1 MSRDLTKNL
10 PPDGVALILARLDTI
25 EARLTE
31 MDSRLVDIDNR
42 LTNVEGR
49 LTSVEDRLDRR
60 LAETRP
66 IWEQV
71 LIRLDGVDV
80 GLAKIEERQEGFD
93 EKLTGFDEKLT
104 GFDQKLTEFDQKL
117 TEFDQKLTGF
127 DQKLTG
133 FDQKLTGF
141 DQKLI
146 GFDERFV
153 VIDQRLTSIEQHL
166 KNHDAKFDHLN
177 LDIRAGFK
185 RLGRDIEQ
193 LSSHYLRVQAD
204 QGDLERRMDYL
215 EDKVDPNRNP

>member
-1 MSRDLTKNL
+1 MKVQNQFTGSISMSEDLTKNL
-10 PPDGVALILARLDTI
+10 PPNGVELILARLGTI

-31 MDSRLVDIDNR
+31 VDNRLTDIDNR
-42 LTNVEGR
+42 LTNVESR
-49 LTSVEDRLDRR
+49 LTLVEERLDRR
-60 LAETRP
+60 LSETRP

-80 GLAKIEERQEGFD
+80 RLAKIEERQDGFNEKLTAFNEKLTGFD

-104 GFDQKLTEFDQKL
+104 GFDEKLT
-117 TEFDQKLTGF
+117 
-127 DQKLTG
+127 
-133 FDQKLTGF
+133 
-141 DQKLI
+141 

-177 LDIRAGFK
+177 LDMRAGFK

-193 LSSHYLRVQAD
+193 LSSHYIRVQAD
-204 QGDLERRMDYL
+204 QSDLERRMDYL
-215 EDKVDPNRNP
+215 EDKVDPNRSP

>member
-1 MSRDLTKNL
+1 MSQDLKKNL
-10 PPDGVALILARLDTI
+10 PPDGVALILTRLDTI

-31 MDSRLVDIDNR
+31 MDSRLADIDNR

-49 LTSVEDRLDRR
+49 LTFVEERLDRR
-60 LAETRP
+60 LSETRP

-80 GLAKIEERQEGFD
+80 RLAKIEERYDGFD

-104 GFDQKLTEFDQKL
+104 
-117 TEFDQKLTGF
+117 
-127 DQKLTG
+127 
-133 FDQKLTGF
+133 
-141 DQKLI
+141 

-177 LDIRAGFK
+177 LDMRAGFK

-193 LSSHYLRVQAD
+193 LSSHYIRVQAD
-204 QGDLERRMDYL
+204 QSDLERRMDYL
-215 EDKVDPNRNP
+215 EEKVDPNRNP